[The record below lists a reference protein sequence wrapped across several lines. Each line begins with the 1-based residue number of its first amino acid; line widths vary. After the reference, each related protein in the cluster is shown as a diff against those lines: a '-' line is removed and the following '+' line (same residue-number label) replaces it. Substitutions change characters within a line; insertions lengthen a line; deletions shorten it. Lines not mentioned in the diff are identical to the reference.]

1 MRPTRHKVRHCVV
14 NIVGA
19 DTMTDTTDKDV
30 EIEKLRE
37 EVLRQR
43 KVIEFWVAEVKRL
56 GGSLED
62 DGK

>member
-1 MRPTRHKVRHCVV
+1 
-14 NIVGA
+14 
-19 DTMTDTTDKDV
+19 MTDTTDKDV

>member
-1 MRPTRHKVRHCVV
+1 
-14 NIVGA
+14 
-19 DTMTDTTDKDV
+19 MTDTTDKDV

-43 KVIEFWVAEVKRL
+43 KVIEFWAAEVKRL